1 MTMPVRHTPAGFIA
15 LIGIGS
21 LFVCVY
27 IIRHVIRFA
36 SWAVGKYLASRRNG

>member
-21 LFVCVY
+21 LFVFVY
-27 IIRHVIRFA
+27 IIINAIRFTA
-36 SWAVGKYLASRRNG
+36 WVVGKYLASRRNG